1 MPVRG
6 MVVDNARSSR
16 RKVLATALHIHAA
29 KVERGSYLERDLM
42 AGADALIEADAEIA
56 GLATQNSELRAAL
69 ERADAELSK
78 AKSAKTHKVRQSK
91 QATTTSGGD

>member
-1 MPVRG
+1 

-56 GLATQNSELRAAL
+56 GLATQNSALRAAL
-69 ERADAELSK
+69 ERADAELSESDE
-78 AKSAKTHKVRQSK
+78 SAKTHKVRQSK
-91 QATTTSGGD
+91 QATTTSGDD